1 MRLMIIEKGSVNAA
15 VFIAFQKR
23 LIASA
28 KRAIFRIVDR
38 APAHRA
44 KKTAAFASTPGGN
57 LRLFFLPPYAPD
69 RNPDPL
75 VGEHLEAAGRMA
87 LTGQD
92 DFNRK
97 VRSSMRHRQNDP
109 EKIRSFARK
118 LSLKYTAGMGSDL
131 MD

>member
-44 KKTAAFASTPGGN
+44 KKTAAFASTPGGTCACSFRRPIPQTATPIRCWGN
-57 LRLFFLPPYAPD
+57 ISKR
-69 RNPDPL
+69 R
-75 VGEHLEAAGRMA
+75 RMA

-97 VRSSMRHRQNDP
+97 VRSSMCHRQNDP

-118 LSLKYTAGMGSDL
+118 LSLKYAA
-131 MD
+131 